1 VAVAVGQAAF
11 APVHAPPRRY
21 SNRFMKVAA
30 GTASLV
36 LVVVAL
42 AAFGEQ
48 RRNVSLGEDATATA
62 ISFQQDSQAALAIK
76 DAKEHYDDAR
86 GEVHTLKEGLTGLE
100 TKLADQLKVM
110 DAARDDLV
118 KRIKKVERLPE
129 PAPSKRIHKALQA
142 STAEG
147 GTNTAL
153 ASRPLKQLAMLK
165 GTSSK
170 VKTIAKRIMFPD
182 GNDKD
187 DPLTNLD
194 NSVLEKGWSD
204 HRHQHSRPRS
214 SDLIDHR
221 HPHHLRRDAAKPS
234 AWVCRRHPDTPGCDT
249 REEARGKASHS
260 YGSSAPSAWACRT
273 KPSTPG
279 CKKAGTASHTSSPIS
294 HGSSEPSDWQC
305 RGKPQTPGCEKHG
318 DAHSDTPSDSSAKSQ
333 KSKEEEDDLDKD
345 VVKDLKK
352 IVHRHLRSVSA
363 GVEAART
370 TRDAADA
377 AEHALGY
384 TQHIATEVGDLA
396 QQTEK
401 QADRVV
407 AAAKLT
413 AEARDAMRAAL
424 QQSSQIVDY
433 NTHAAR
439 AVAQDAGFVT
449 TASSAIAKYLD
460 GIFADR
466 KTVRK
471 VSAAVLSHLR
481 KVEKKADD
489 EIGHIEK
496 DESIAIKYDKYSH
509 KAYQRSDLWSQRSSV
524 AAKTAASAADHS
536 LQGEQ
541 AALQSGMKALG
552 YARSARE
559 ANRYA
564 QQYAGDAQRASEYGK
579 QWASQSEQNQK
590 VAASHARYAAIAR
603 EDAEW
608 QSANSRWAN
617 GGNGWNNRENG
628 SSNGGNAW
636 TGGES
641 SNWADN
647 GFWGPQS
654 APRSH
659 TQMPFWRNPT
669 EYPPAYSDPQAYA
682 PQSNTAPNSNPP
694 YSNAYPYALQS
705 NTAPYSNAPYSNAYP
720 YTPFGTAPYGY
731 GLQGSGASP
740 LKRAKELV
748 DSVVVLMQHLTRS
761 LEAAGPNCQLVN
773 GYLAAYQRGMA
784 TYRAQGV
791 GLGNLLSDE
800 DMKLVERY
808 AEVQVQSFASDL
820 EDAMANAESYCGL
833 AGGVSLANGAPTVAL
848 GSVTTTHQ
856 NPYMRCPPLYVLLLS
871 CYRQAPKVLKKT
883 SCFWRLNLIHFG

>member
-1 VAVAVGQAAF
+1 MGQAAF
-11 APVHAPPRRY
+11 APVHAPPRCY

-48 RRNVSLGEDATATA
+48 RRHVSLGEDATATA
-62 ISFQQDSQAALAIK
+62 TSFQQDSQAALAIK
-76 DAKEHYDDAR
+76 DAKEHYGDAR
-86 GEVHTLKEGLTGLE
+86 SEVHTLKEGLTGLE

-194 NSVLEKGWSD
+194 DSVLEKGWSD
-204 HRHQHSRPRS
+204 HRHQHSRPLS

-249 REEARGKASHS
+249 SEEA
-260 YGSSAPSAWACRT
+260 
-273 KPSTPG
+273 
-279 CKKAGTASHTSSPIS
+279 TSSPTS
-294 HGSSEPSDWQC
+294 HGSTEPSDWQC
-305 RGKPQTPGCEKHG
+305 RSKPQTPGCEKHG
-318 DAHSDTPSDSSAKSQ
+318 DAHSDTPSDSSAKSRN
-333 KSKEEEDDLDKD
+333 SKEEEDDLDKD

-496 DESIAIKYDKYSH
+496 DEAIAIKYDKYSH

-608 QSANSRWAN
+608 QSANSGWAN
-617 GGNGWNNRENG
+617 GGNGWNNREDG

-636 TGGES
+636 TGAES
-641 SNWADN
+641 SNWADH

-669 EYPPAYSDPQAYA
+669 AYPPAYSDPQAYA
-682 PQSNTAPNSNPP
+682 PQSNTAPYSNTP
-694 YSNAYPYALQS
+694 YSNAYPYAPQSNTAPNSNPQYSNAYPYELQS
-705 NTAPYSNAPYSNAYP
+705 NTEPYSNAPYSNTYP

-731 GLQGSGASP
+731 GLQGSAASP

-761 LEAAGPNCQLVN
+761 LEAAGPNCQLVK

-791 GLGNLLSDE
+791 GLGNVLSDE

-856 NPYMRCPPLYVLLLS
+856 NPYMRCPPLYVLLLP
-871 CYRQAPKVLKKT
+871 CYRQAPTVVKRNCCGPRV
-883 SCFWRLNLIHFG
+883 FGEDSI